1 MTAPTSTPI
10 SPAHT
15 PCPPDTMIQYPLA
28 IQGTR
33 TRVLEAGLSGP
44 VVVFIHGLSTR
55 ADRWKGAMEHAA
67 QLGFHAIAFDLP
79 GHGLSDK
86 PPAFD
91 YSSSGL
97 ARYALS
103 VMDALGI
110 QRAHLVGTSLGGHVA
125 ALLAMQAPQRCSSLY
140 LVAPLG
146 LAPIAPEAGE
156 GIRRSVRN
164 VSIEGVRAKLQN
176 VFIDPSFATEAL
188 ILEESR
194 INSSPGAVQALSAL
208 GDYIVD
214 RLNDEL
220 VNGALVEIARDIPVG
235 LLWGEHDRMV
245 PLAVGEATASALG
258 LGELPVMNGVGHAPY
273 VEQPQEFVR
282 RWIDFATKTCGSNA

>member
-1 MTAPTSTPI
+1 
-10 SPAHT
+10 
-15 PCPPDTMIQYPLA
+15 MIQYPLTLN
-28 IQGTR
+28 GTR
-33 TRVLEAGLSGP
+33 TRVLEAGLTGP

-55 ADRWKGAMEHAA
+55 ADRWKGAMEHLAE
-67 QLGFHAIAFDLP
+67 QGFRAIAFDLP
-79 GHGLSDK
+79 GHGLADK

-91 YSSSGL
+91 YTSQGL
-97 ARYALS
+97 ATFTLA

-110 QRAHLVGTSLGGHVA
+110 AEAHLVGTSLGGHVA
-125 ALLAMQAPQRCSSLY
+125 ALVAQRAAERCTSLY

-164 VSIEGVRAKLQN
+164 VSIEGVRAKLQS
-176 VFIDPSFATEAL
+176 VFINQSLASEEM
-188 ILEESR
+188 IVEESR
-194 INSSPGAVQALSAL
+194 INSSPGAVNALSSL

-220 VNGALVEIARDIPVG
+220 VTDGLARLASDTPVG

-245 PLAVGEATASALG
+245 PLAVGEAAAAALG
-258 LGELPVMNGVGHAPY
+258 LAELPVMRGVGHAPY
-273 VEQPQEFVR
+273 VEQPEEFVR
-282 RWIDFATKTCGSNA
+282 RWIDFATQTCGSPA